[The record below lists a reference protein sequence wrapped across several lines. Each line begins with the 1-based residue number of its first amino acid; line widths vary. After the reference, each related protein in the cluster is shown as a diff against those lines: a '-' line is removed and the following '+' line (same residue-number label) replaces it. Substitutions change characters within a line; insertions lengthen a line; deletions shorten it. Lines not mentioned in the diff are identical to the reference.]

1 VKQRY
6 TTRAGSLVITERSA
20 VLPVVGVGVS
30 VRSGALLDPHGQEGL
45 ARLMSRAM
53 RMGTAELRSRELEEH
68 IDAIGAQ
75 LGISCSQSYMHFGG
89 VVVAHNL
96 EPFIDLLA
104 ALIARPAFRPKDV
117 AQVKREMIAELT
129 ALCDDDRGLC
139 ARHFRSYAF
148 GRHPYGRPRS
158 GTRASLRAIEH
169 ADVVAHHARQLTAPN
184 LVIGVWGDFEP
195 RRLSHL
201 LDRGLGR
208 LSARKPPPCVV
219 PEPAFENGRRILVV
233 DKPERTQTQILIGT
247 LGTSAHDRDHVPLIV
262 GNTAFG
268 GLFTSRLN
276 AEVRAKRGL
285 SYGASSSFTLSR
297 TRDLW
302 AMHTFPAASDA
313 RGCIE
318 LQLGLYDDWVAR
330 GVRARELSAVKRY
343 LIKGHAFENDTAA
356 KRLDQHLDIEL
367 FGWPKSHHTQFLPH
381 VRRTTRQ
388 DVARALAHR
397 MSRRDQVMT
406 VVATA
411 EQLVPELEKLPDV
424 KRIDVVP
431 FDDI

>member
-1 VKQRY
+1 VRQRY
-6 TTRAGSLVITERSA
+6 FTRAGSLVITERSA
-20 VLPVVGVGVS
+20 VLPVVGVGIS
-30 VRSGALLDPHGQEGL
+30 VRSGALFDPHGKEGL
-45 ARLMSRAM
+45 ARMMSRAM
-53 RMGTAELRSRELEEH
+53 RMGTAELRSRELEERV
-68 IDAIGAQ
+68 DAMGAQ

-96 EPFIDLLA
+96 EPFLELLA

-117 AQVKREMIAELT
+117 GQVRREMIAELT
-129 ALCDDDRGLC
+129 ALCDDDRSLC

-148 GRHPYGRPRS
+148 AKHLYGRPRS
-158 GTRASLRAIEH
+158 GTRASLRAIANKDVH
-169 ADVVAHHARQLTAPN
+169 AFHAQHLTAKN

-195 RRLSHL
+195 RALARA
-201 LDRGLGR
+201 LDRGFGR
-208 LSARKPPPCVV
+208 LPARKAPALPV
-219 PEPAFENGRRILVV
+219 PEPVFEHGRRILVV

-247 LGTSAHDRDHVPLIV
+247 LGTSAHDRDHVPLVV

-302 AMHTFPAASDA
+302 SMHTFPAATDA

-330 GVRARELSAVKRY
+330 GIRARELAAVKRY
-343 LIKGHAFENDTAA
+343 LVKGHAFENDTAA

-367 FGWPKSHHTQFLPH
+367 FDWPKTHHTHFLPR
-381 VRRTTRQ
+381 VRATTRA
-388 DVARALAHR
+388 DVERALQRR
-397 MSRRDQVMT
+397 MSQSDQVIT

-411 EQLVPELEKLPDV
+411 AQLVPELEKLPDV